1 MQNEEK
7 RTSDALAEY
16 EMQKQKR
23 GMIILAFEGVI
34 LAVLLVVAAIRFL
47 PVRSAPPTG
56 MAQIGS
62 GSIAVTSP
70 SSVIMISPTDSEAEV
85 GGETEETGVPVV
97 LDNKDFVQSDDWR
110 LILVNAD
117 HPLPEDYSV
126 KLKTLRNDYRV
137 DERIYPDLQKMFDA
151 ARYDGIFPLIH
162 SAYRTAEYQ
171 QTLLDNK
178 LATLAEQGM
187 TGDEAMK
194 EALHWIA
201 APGTSEHQLGL
212 AIDITTEGADDTLE
226 SVYNWL
232 ENNSWK
238 YGFIRRYPS
247 DKSDITGIGYEP
259 WHYRYVGKDAAKE
272 IFEAGICLEEYL
284 GAA

>member
-194 EALHWIA
+194 EALRWIA